1 MHFLRSATTS
11 KSRSLVGYHSAIE
24 SLLVR
29 SYSSTMTKKNG
40 SKGENKNGSQG
51 KKPDHTHA
59 PTINKPKP
67 SCMLEFD
74 GSSKANGQAGA
85 GAVLRA
91 DNGSMT
97 CHLRE
102 GLGTADS
109 STAEY
114 RAIILG
120 LKYALQKGFTHI
132 RVRGD
137 SKTVCM
143 QIQEQVKVKSRRIST
158 LCEQAKQL
166 KARFLS
172 FKIEHV
178 SRKLNT
184 EADKQASLAVTLTD
198 GHIEEEIEK

>member
-1 MHFLRSATTS
+1 
-11 KSRSLVGYHSAIE
+11 
-24 SLLVR
+24 
-29 SYSSTMTKKNG
+29 
-40 SKGENKNGSQG
+40 
-51 KKPDHTHA
+51 
-59 PTINKPKP
+59 
-67 SCMLEFD
+67 
-74 GSSKANGQAGA
+74 
-85 GAVLRA
+85 
-91 DNGSMT
+91 MT

-184 EADKQASLAVTLTD
+184 EADKQASLAVTLT
-198 GHIEEEIEK
+198 GKSSYVPKSLSVQ